1 MALAGQV
8 HSWLAMVE
16 AHSSL
21 VMGVV
26 HSSLVMGVVHS
37 WMQSRNVHH
46 CRALSTLEWVGRTAD
61 AAVLGRVKLC
71 CTQRGNVHPRRTADT
86 WHAASAAV
94 LVPDAVVSFDEA
106 FREHELPPPDA
117 DLPTAPASDVP
128 TLSTFAEAESS
139 EHAALWR
146 DSRTRE
152 FRGLLQAD
160 TFGPA

>member
-16 AHSSL
+16 VHSSL

-61 AAVLGRVKLC
+61 AAVLERVKLR

-86 WHAASAAV
+86 A
-94 LVPDAVVSFDEA
+94 
-106 FREHELPPPDA
+106 
-117 DLPTAPASDVP
+117 
-128 TLSTFAEAESS
+128 
-139 EHAALWR
+139 
-146 DSRTRE
+146 
-152 FRGLLQAD
+152 RGQR
-160 TFGPA
+160 GCPRP

>member
-16 AHSSL
+16 VHSSLVMGVVHSSL

-61 AAVLGRVKLC
+61 VAVLGRVKLR

-94 LVPDAVVSFDEA
+94 RARPSS
-106 FREHELPPPDA
+106 
-117 DLPTAPASDVP
+117 T
-128 TLSTFAEAESS
+128 TILSI
-139 EHAALWR
+139 
-146 DSRTRE
+146 TR
-152 FRGLLQAD
+152 LKVI
-160 TFGPA
+160 